1 MKRTE
6 FELGDPIGPENN
18 PEHIYHYITAAWNAS
33 RELLD
38 IMREFK
44 AFERAQE
51 NATPE
56 EMQLLRVCLELVRE
70 PLMDVEH
77 LTATEAEIAKCIDE
91 LLELPA

>member
-38 IMREFK
+38 IVREFK

-70 PLMDVEH
+70 PLQDVEH
-77 LTATEAEIAKCIDE
+77 LTATGEEIAKCIDE